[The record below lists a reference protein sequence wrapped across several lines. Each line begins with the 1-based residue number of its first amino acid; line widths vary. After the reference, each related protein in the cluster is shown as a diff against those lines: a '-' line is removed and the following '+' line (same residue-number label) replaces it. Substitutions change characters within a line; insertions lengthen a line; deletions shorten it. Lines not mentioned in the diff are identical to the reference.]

1 MASSDERLRVLVL
14 TFAPVSSGPRPLKQI
29 RALQE
34 RYAITTAGVGPAPA
48 GIDDHIELQ
57 KGESAGFI
65 RKWLFIAALTLRL
78 HRLAFWASSRNQDAW
93 NKLRDREWDI
103 ILNHDVATMTLAL
116 RLRARVGVL
125 TDLHEYAPRQAEHDW
140 KWRTLVAPYFRW
152 ICRNEVPKADAITS
166 VAGGIAETYLK
177 EYGLATS
184 VVVNATPFYDL
195 EPTPVGTPIRLVHS
209 GVSVPARQIH
219 VMIEA
224 VRDTSADV
232 TLDLFLVNSDHAYY
246 RRLVELSATTD
257 RVTMN
262 EPVPYD
268 QLVGTLNQYDV
279 GLAIFAPVTFNLEW
293 CLPNKFFDYIQ
304 ARLGVIVG
312 PSPEMVRYINE
323 YGMGSV
329 APGFDAA
336 SLGVALD
343 ALTPEAVT
351 HWKQRS
357 VEHAE
362 ALSGE
367 HQVEVWVNLVDEIA
381 ARATGR
387 GAAA

>member
-1 MASSDERLRVLVL
+1 MASAEKRLSVLVL

-29 RALQE
+29 RALQD
-34 RYAITTAGVGPAPA
+34 RYDVTTAGVGPAPA

-57 KGESAGFI
+57 PGEGSNLV
-65 RKWLFIAALTLRL
+65 RKLLFTAVLALRL
-78 HRLAFWASSRNQDAW
+78 HRLAFWASSRNQEAW
-93 NKLRDREWDI
+93 HELHDREWDI

-116 RLRARVGVL
+116 RLRARLGTL
-125 TDLHEYAPRQAEHDW
+125 TDLHEYAPRQAEDDW
-140 KWRTLVAPYFRW
+140 KWRAVVGPYFRW
-152 ICRNEVPKADAITS
+152 LCRHEVPKADAITS

-184 VVVNATPFYDL
+184 VVVNATPFYEL
-195 EPTPVGTPIRLVHS
+195 APTPVGTPIRLVHS

-224 VRDTSADV
+224 VRDTTANV
-232 TLDLFLVNSDHAYY
+232 TLDLFLVNSDPTYY

-257 RVTMN
+257 RVKMN
-262 EPVPYD
+262 DPVPYD

-304 ARLGVIVG
+304 ARLGVLVG
-312 PSPEMVRYINE
+312 PSPEMVSYINE
-323 YGMGSV
+323 YGMGAV
-329 APGFDAA
+329 AAGFDAV
-336 SLGVALD
+336 SLAAALD
-343 ALTPEAVT
+343 ALTPEAVGQ
-351 HWKQRS
+351 WKQRS
-357 VEHAE
+357 VDHAE

-367 HQVEVWVNLVDEIA
+367 HQIEVWVTLVDEIA
-381 ARATGR
+381 ARATDR